1 MKLHSKMIVYTLVTT
16 FLGRKSTAFTR
27 LSNGIQIVTSSSI
40 LANFMSTKSTNTNNI
55 EEVVTVPTDVNVSDD
70 VNVNVA
76 AMDAYDKVSMEDIV
90 SLCKRRGFIYP
101 SSEIYNGMAGFYDY
115 GPLG

>member
-40 LANFMSTKSTNTNNI
+40 LANFMSTKSTNNI
-55 EEVVTVPTDVNVSDD
+55 EEVVTVPTDVNVNDD
-70 VNVNVA
+70 VSVNVA
-76 AMDAYDKVSMEDIV
+76 AMNAYDKVSMEDIV